1 MQKYTSFQ
9 IHANEDVRQVLTINE
24 GILGL
29 TASSLR
35 YQIRRGIPVFTHT

>member
-24 GILGL
+24 GIFG
-29 TASSLR
+29 TDG
-35 YQIRRGIPVFTHT
+35 Q